1 MIEPTF
7 EIVRSFSKTM
17 QERQFEPVN
26 FFCSA
31 KETFSTIPSEK
42 EKKEKSEYLANL
54 VQNEVEKSVKVYFE
68 EKKKNIDETTGMP
81 IIQIEEKPQPQVKKG
96 FGRPFDPTR
105 TWKCGCNP
113 SKGIKC
119 GKHALE
125 HNDATF
131 ESQAE
136 GKWFKEEIEQ
146 TNIERKEK
154 DAEAVKEYEKNHVYQ
169 GA

>member
-1 MIEPTF
+1 MTEPTF

-81 IIQIEEKPQPQVKKG
+81 IIQIEEKPQPRIKHGK
-96 FGRPFDPTR
+96 DN
-105 TWKCGCNP
+105 CGCRF
-113 SKGIKC
+113 G
-119 GKHALE
+119 
-125 HNDATF
+125 ATC
-131 ESQAE
+131 ESHKAE
-136 GKWFKEEIEQ
+136 YI
-146 TNIERKEK
+146 I
-154 DAEAVKEYEKNHVYQ
+154 DAEQWKENPRIRSEEELAMDKL
-169 GA
+169 